1 MTALT
6 VVMLSGGA
14 AFAQSSTTGTT
25 QNQGSGAGTMTAPA
39 GTTEKT
45 PGSAANSTM
54 SGKAPT
60 ALGSTEWSA
69 DRLIGADVTN
79 NNDENV
85 GEIED
90 VVLNESG
97 QVKYVVVSVGGFLG
111 MGDKHVAMN
120 WSDVKANRAEN
131 TVSVNQTKD
140 QLKQAPEYK
149 REERP
154 TAAPKQ

>member
-1 MTALT
+1 MRTLMTALT

-14 AFAQSSTTGTT
+14 AFAQTAAPGTT
-25 QNQGSGAGTMTAPA
+25 TTA
-39 GTTEKT
+39 
-45 PGSAANSTM
+45 PGSAANSSM
-54 SGKAPT
+54 SGNAPT
-60 ALGSTEWSA
+60 TLGSTEWSA

-90 VVLNESG
+90 VVLGENG

-131 TVSVNQTKD
+131 TVLVNQTKD